1 MHDRNAEKK
10 TMKKV
15 VCFLVIFAIFASLAG
30 CAGQKDTITFHSEW
44 SSLTNEKRASYEV
57 SIGNKVGGASV
68 TAELWQNGECAEG
81 TPLTLN
87 GGTKTIDI
95 SLLITEL
102 WTENAEKSL
111 NVQIGTDEQ
120 SGSVLAAFPLPEGII
135 GYSFAA
141 YNDKEKIEVN
151 PGEDVILCALA
162 FDTGSGVRSVDCKS
176 LADEPG
182 KLKEY
187 SCIAVIRMVFT
198 AAQIA
203 PQAEAS
209 EKP

>member
-1 MHDRNAEKK
+1 
-10 TMKKV
+10 MKKV
-15 VCFLVIFAIFASLAG
+15 ICFLVIFAIFASLAG

-44 SSLTNEKRASYEV
+44 SSLANNKRASYEV
-57 SIGNKVGGASV
+57 NIGNKVGGASV
-68 TAELWQNGECAEG
+68 TAELWQDGECTKG

-87 GGTKTIDI
+87 SGTKNIDI
-95 SLLITEL
+95 SLLIDEL
-102 WTENAEKSL
+102 WTENAEKAL

-141 YNDKEKIEVN
+141 YNDREKIEVN
-151 PGEDVILCALA
+151 AGEDVILCALA
-162 FDTGSGVRSVDCKS
+162 FDTGSGVRTLDCKS
-176 LADEPG
+176 LIDEPG
-182 KLKEY
+182 RLEEY
-187 SCIAVIRMVFT
+187 SCIAVIRAAFT
-198 AAQIA
+198 AEQIA

>member
-1 MHDRNAEKK
+1 
-10 TMKKV
+10 MKKV

-44 SSLTNEKRASYEV
+44 SSLANNKRASYDV
-57 SIGNKVGGASV
+57 NIGNKVGSATA
-68 TAELWQNGECAEG
+68 TAELWQNGECTEN

-87 GGTKTIDI
+87 VGAKSIDI
-95 SLLITEL
+95 SLLIDEL
-102 WTENAEKSL
+102 WTENAEKAL
-111 NVQIGTDEQ
+111 NVQISTDEQ
-120 SGSVLAAFPLPEGII
+120 SGSVLTAFPLPEGVI

-141 YNDKEKIEVN
+141 YNDREKIEVN
-151 PGEDVILCALA
+151 PGEEVILCALA

-176 LADEPG
+176 LIDEPG

-203 PQAEAS
+203 PQAEAI

>member
-1 MHDRNAEKK
+1 
-10 TMKKV
+10 MKKV
-15 VCFLVIFAIFASLAG
+15 VCFLGIFAIFASLTG

-44 SSLTNEKRASYEV
+44 SSLANNKRASYDV
-57 SIGNKVGGASV
+57 SIGNKVGGATV
-68 TAELWQNGECAEG
+68 TAELWQNGECTES

-87 GGTKTIDI
+87 IGTKTIDI
-95 SLLITEL
+95 SLLIDEL

-120 SGSVLAAFPLPEGII
+120 SGSVLTAFPLPDDII

-141 YNDKEKIEVN
+141 YNDREKIEIN
-151 PGEDVILCALA
+151 PGEEVMLCALA

-176 LADEPG
+176 LTDEPG

-187 SCIAVIRMVFT
+187 SCIAVIRTAFT
-198 AAQIA
+198 AEQIA